1 MNTQSHESSYVAS
14 SNGHE
19 TCIQILPTPINDVAE
34 HASRLRMANLV
45 AGIFHAVQGVIMIV
59 LSNEMTL
66 PVSAIFSSGKPGETI
81 DGSRLTILFNYRL
94 GPAVAIFSLLSAFFH
109 LLVASPWGFPRYMTE
124 LAARRN
130 RFRWVEYSL
139 SASLMI
145 VLIAGITGITD
156 IAALVALF
164 GLNTA
169 MILFGWLMETTS
181 RPGPECSWTPF
192 VFGSLVGAV
201 PWVAITIYLVGAG
214 AEVPGFVYGIFA
226 SLFLLF
232 NCFAINQWLQY
243 RSLGA
248 WRRPLHAEWV
258 YIVLSFMAK
267 SLLAWQIFASILM

>member
-1 MNTQSHESSYVAS
+1 MNTQSRESSYSAS
-14 SNGHE
+14 CNGHE
-19 TCIQILPTPINDVAE
+19 TRIQILPTPNNEVTE
-34 HASRLRMANLV
+34 HSSRLRLV
-45 AGIFHAVQGVIMIV
+45 NMIAGIFHAVQGIIMII
-59 LSNEMTL
+59 LSNEVTL
-66 PVSAIFSSGKPGETI
+66 PVSATFSAGKPGGAI
-81 DGSRLTILFNYRL
+81 DNSRLTVLFNYRL
-94 GPAVAIFSLLSAFFH
+94 GPAVAIFSLLSSFFH

-124 LAARRN
+124 LAAHRN

-145 VLIAGITGITD
+145 VLIAGITGIAD
-156 IAALVALF
+156 VAALVALF

-169 MILFGWLMETTS
+169 MILFGWMMETTS
-181 RPGPECSWTPF
+181 RPGPECNWTPF
-192 VFGSLVGAV
+192 VFGSLIGAV

-243 RSLGA
+243 RSLGP

-258 YIVLSFMAK
+258 YIVLSFVAK
-267 SLLAWQIFASILM
+267 TLLAWQIFTNILV